1 MINNTE
7 LKIEDIQSSNDFE
20 YLFNLSKDRN
30 FFDDINK
37 YAIPSLNLKKI
48 RNLIIAKI
56 EKRANKTK
64 LISKPYRIVIDP
76 TNACNLGCP
85 LCPTGLGAS
94 DRTKKMLKFDD
105 YKKIIDQIQDYCIEI
120 HLYNW
125 GEPTLN
131 KKLVEMLQ
139 YAKSKN
145 IWSRISSN
153 LSLKFKEG
161 YLETFIKSGLNLLHI
176 DIDGLDQEVYAKYR
190 KKGDLKI
197 VLDNLSKILEIKKTN
212 NLDEPKIEIA
222 MLAMRQNEHQHQD
235 FLKFGKELG
244 VDDVKLHKIQHNPN
258 MDEKWLPEDTSLIYK
273 TYDGGMASST
283 SGLDGEIKQCNWP
296 WSGIVIN
303 PDGGVNPCCII
314 DDPNSD
320 FGNTNNYS
328 ISDIW
333 NNENYVSAR
342 SEFGNKKEITKNT
355 ICNICKNQT
364 HSKRLSRVS
373 KSFAIK
379 L

>member
-1 MINNTE
+1 MRNNTE
-7 LKIEDIQSSNDFE
+7 ITIDKIQSSNDFE
-20 YLFNLSKDRN
+20 FLFKLAHKEN

-37 YAIPSLNLKKI
+37 YALNSLNLKKI
-48 RNLIIAKI
+48 KNLVIAKL
-56 EKRANKTK
+56 EKKQNKTK
-64 LISKPYRIVIDP
+64 LISKPYRIVVDP

-94 DRTKKMLKFDD
+94 ERSKKVLKFEDF
-105 YKKIIDQIQDYCIEI
+105 KNIVDQIEEYCIEI

-131 KKLVEMLQ
+131 KKLVEMLE
-139 YAKSKN
+139 YAKSKK

-161 YLETFIKSGLNLLHI
+161 YLEKFIKSGLNLLHI
-176 DIDGLDQEVYAKYR
+176 DVDGLDQEVYEKYR
-190 KKGDLKI
+190 RKGDLNI
-197 VLDNLSKILEIKKTN
+197 VIENLKKILKIKKSL

-222 MLAMRQNEHQHQD
+222 MLAMRQNEHQHKD
-235 FLKFGKELG
+235 FFKFGEDIG
-244 VDDVKLHKIQHNPN
+244 VDDIKLHKIQYNPN
-258 MDEKWLPEDTSLIYK
+258 MDEKWLPKNSSLIYK
-273 TYDGGMASST
+273 TYDGGEASST
-283 SGLDGEIKQCNWP
+283 SAQDNELKQCNWP

-303 PDGGVNPCCII
+303 PDGGVNPCCIV

-320 FGNTNNYS
+320 FGNTKKES
-328 ISDIW
+328 IFSLW
-333 NNENYVSAR
+333 NNQEYISAR

>member
-1 MINNTE
+1 MKDKTELTINNI
-7 LKIEDIQSSNDFE
+7 KSCDDFE
-20 YLFNLSKDRN
+20 YLFKLAKERN

-37 YAIPSLNLKKI
+37 FAIPSLNLKKI
-48 RNLIIAKI
+48 KNLIIAKI
-56 EKRANKTK
+56 EKKENRTR
-64 LISKPYRIVIDP
+64 LTSRPYRIVVDP

-94 DRTKKMLKFDD
+94 DRQKKMLKFED
-105 YKKIIDQIQDYCIEI
+105 YKKIVDQIEDYCIEI

-131 KKLVEMLQ
+131 KKLVEMLK

-153 LSLKFKEG
+153 LSMKFKEG

-176 DIDGLDQEVYAKYR
+176 DIDGMDQEVYVKYR
-190 KKGDLKI
+190 RKGDLNT
-197 VLDNLSKILEIKKTN
+197 VLNNLKKILEIKKKF
-212 NLDEPKIEIA
+212 NLNEPKIEIA
-222 MLAMRQNEHQHQD
+222 MLAMRQNEHQHDD
-235 FLKFGKELG
+235 FLKFGEDLG
-244 VDDVKLHKIQHNPN
+244 VDEVKLHKIQHNPN
-258 MDEKWLPEDTSLIYK
+258 MDEKWLPKNTDLIYN
-273 TYDGGMASST
+273 TYEGGGASST
-283 SGLDGEIKQCNWP
+283 SGSDNEIKQCNWP

-314 DDPNSD
+314 DDPKSD
-320 FGNTNNYS
+320 FSNVKEQS
-328 ISDIW
+328 ISKIW
-333 NNENYVSAR
+333 NSPHYISSR
-342 SEFGNKKEITKNT
+342 SEFGDKKEITNKT
-355 ICNICKNQT
+355 ICNVCKNQT

-373 KSFAIK
+373 KSFALK

>member
-20 YLFNLSKDRN
+20 YLFNLSKDQN
-30 FFDDINK
+30 FFDDIND

-56 EKRANKTK
+56 EKKANKTK

-94 DRTKKMLKFDD
+94 DRTKRMLKFDD

-176 DIDGLDQEVYAKYR
+176 DIDGLDQR
-190 KKGDLKI
+190 C
-197 VLDNLSKILEIKKTN
+197 
-212 NLDEPKIEIA
+212 
-222 MLAMRQNEHQHQD
+222 ML
-235 FLKFGKELG
+235 
-244 VDDVKLHKIQHNPN
+244 N
-258 MDEKWLPEDTSLIYK
+258 M
-273 TYDGGMASST
+273 
-283 SGLDGEIKQCNWP
+283 
-296 WSGIVIN
+296 
-303 PDGGVNPCCII
+303 
-314 DDPNSD
+314 
-320 FGNTNNYS
+320 
-328 ISDIW
+328 
-333 NNENYVSAR
+333 
-342 SEFGNKKEITKNT
+342 
-355 ICNICKNQT
+355 
-364 HSKRLSRVS
+364 
-373 KSFAIK
+373 
-379 L
+379 

>member
-1 MINNTE
+1 MKNNTE
-7 LKIEDIQSSNDFE
+7 ITIDYIQSCDDFE
-20 YLFNLSKDRN
+20 FLFKLAQKEK
-30 FFDDINK
+30 FFNDINE

-48 RNLIIAKI
+48 KNLIIAKL
-56 EKRANKTK
+56 EKKQNKTK
-64 LISKPYRIVIDP
+64 LISKPYRIIVDP

-85 LCPTGLGAS
+85 LCPTGLDAS
-94 DRTKKMLKFDD
+94 ERTKKILKFED
-105 YKKIIDQIQDYCIEI
+105 YKNIVDQIEEYCIEI

-131 KKLVEMLQ
+131 KYLVEMLQ

-161 YLETFIKSGLNLLHI
+161 YLENFIKSGLSLLHV
-176 DIDGLDQEVYAKYR
+176 DIDGLDQEVYKKYR
-190 KKGDLKI
+190 RKGDLNI
-197 VLDNLSKILEIKKTN
+197 VMENLKKILEIKKSL

-235 FLKFGKELG
+235 FLKFGEKLG

-258 MDEKWLPEDTSLIYK
+258 MDEKWLPKNQSLIYK
-273 TYDGGMASST
+273 TYDGGKASST
-283 SGLDGEIKQCNWP
+283 SGKDDEIKQCNWP
-296 WSGIVIN
+296 WSGLVIN

-314 DDPNSD
+314 DDPKSD
-320 FGNTNNYS
+320 FSNIKKDT
-328 ISDIW
+328 ISKIW
-333 NNENYVSAR
+333 NNPQYISSR
-342 SEFGNKKEITKNT
+342 SEFGDKKEISHKT

>member
-1 MINNTE
+1 M
-7 LKIEDIQSSNDFE
+7 
-20 YLFNLSKDRN
+20 
-30 FFDDINK
+30 
-37 YAIPSLNLKKI
+37 
-48 RNLIIAKI
+48 
-56 EKRANKTK
+56 
-64 LISKPYRIVIDP
+64 
-76 TNACNLGCP
+76 
-85 LCPTGLGAS
+85 
-94 DRTKKMLKFDD
+94 
-105 YKKIIDQIQDYCIEI
+105 
-120 HLYNW
+120 
-125 GEPTLN
+125 
-131 KKLVEMLQ
+131 
-139 YAKSKN
+139 
-145 IWSRISSN
+145 
-153 LSLKFKEG
+153 
-161 YLETFIKSGLNLLHI
+161 
-176 DIDGLDQEVYAKYR
+176 YAKYR

-197 VLDNLSKILEIKKTN
+197 VLENLRKILEIKKTN

>member
-1 MINNTE
+1 M
-7 LKIEDIQSSNDFE
+7 
-20 YLFNLSKDRN
+20 
-30 FFDDINK
+30 
-37 YAIPSLNLKKI
+37 KKI

-56 EKRANKTK
+56 EKKANKTK

-94 DRTKKMLKFDD
+94 DRTKRMLKFDD

-161 YLETFIKSGLNLLHI
+161 YLENFIKSGLNLLHI

-197 VLDNLSKILEIKKTN
+197 VLENLRKILEIKKTN
-212 NLDEPKIEIA
+212 NLDEPIIEIA

-283 SGLDGEIKQCNWP
+283 SGSDEEIKQCNWP

-320 FGNTNNYS
+320 FGNTNNNYS
-328 ISDIW
+328 ISTYGTMKLI
-333 NNENYVSAR
+333 SAR

-355 ICNICKNQT
+355 ICNICKN
-364 HSKRLSRVS
+364 KP
-373 KSFAIK
+373 I
-379 L
+379 

>member
-1 MINNTE
+1 
-7 LKIEDIQSSNDFE
+7 
-20 YLFNLSKDRN
+20 
-30 FFDDINK
+30 
-37 YAIPSLNLKKI
+37 
-48 RNLIIAKI
+48 
-56 EKRANKTK
+56 
-64 LISKPYRIVIDP
+64 
-76 TNACNLGCP
+76 
-85 LCPTGLGAS
+85 
-94 DRTKKMLKFDD
+94 MLKFDD
-105 YKKIIDQIQDYCIEI
+105 YKKIIDQIQEYCIEI

-161 YLETFIKSGLNLLHI
+161 YLENFIKSGLNLLHI

-197 VLDNLSKILEIKKTN
+197 VLENLRKILEIKKTN

-258 MDEKWLPEDTSLIYK
+258 MDEN
-273 TYDGGMASST
+273 G
-283 SGLDGEIKQCNWP
+283 
-296 WSGIVIN
+296 
-303 PDGGVNPCCII
+303 
-314 DDPNSD
+314 
-320 FGNTNNYS
+320 
-328 ISDIW
+328 
-333 NNENYVSAR
+333 
-342 SEFGNKKEITKNT
+342 
-355 ICNICKNQT
+355 
-364 HSKRLSRVS
+364 
-373 KSFAIK
+373 
-379 L
+379 

>member
-1 MINNTE
+1 M
-7 LKIEDIQSSNDFE
+7 
-20 YLFNLSKDRN
+20 
-30 FFDDINK
+30 
-37 YAIPSLNLKKI
+37 KKI

-56 EKRANKTK
+56 EKKANKTK

-94 DRTKKMLKFDD
+94 DRTKRMLKFDD

-161 YLETFIKSGLNLLHI
+161 YLENFIKSGLNLLHI

-197 VLDNLSKILEIKKTN
+197 VLENLRKILEIKKTN

>member
-1 MINNTE
+1 MRNNIKLT
-7 LKIEDIQSSNDFE
+7 IENIRSSDNFN
-20 YLFNLSKDRN
+20 YLFNLAKEEN

-37 YAIPSLNLKKI
+37 LAVPTLNLIKI
-48 RNLIIAKI
+48 KNLIIAKI
-56 EKRANKTK
+56 EKKEKKTK
-64 LISKPYRIVIDP
+64 LISKPYRIVVDP

-94 DRTKKMLKFDD
+94 TRTKKILKVNDF
-105 YKKIIDQIQDYCIEI
+105 KKIVDQVQDYCIEI

-131 KKLVEMLQ
+131 KNLIEMLQ

-161 YLETFIKSGLNLLHI
+161 YLEDLLKSGLNLLHV
-176 DIDGLDQEVYAKYR
+176 DVDGLDQEVYAKYR
-190 KKGDLKI
+190 RKG
-197 VLDNLSKILEIKKTN
+197 NLSVVIGNLKKIMNIKKT
-212 NLDEPKIEIA
+212 LELEEPKIEIA
-222 MLAMRQNEHQHQD
+222 MLAMRQNEHQHQE
-235 FLKFGKELG
+235 FFKFGKELS
-244 VDDVKLHKIQHNPN
+244 VDDTKLHKIQHNPN
-258 MDEKWLPEDTSLIYK
+258 MDEKWLPKNTDLIYK
-273 TYDGGMASST
+273 TYEGGQASST
-283 SGLDGEIKQCNWP
+283 SGLDNEIKQCNWP

-320 FGNTNNYS
+320 FGNTNS
-328 ISDIW
+328 DTISKIW
-333 NNENYVSAR
+333 NNQDYISAR
-342 SEFGNKKEITKNT
+342 SEFGDKKEITKNT

>member
-85 LCPTGLGAS
+85 FAHGVWCIRQDKRMLNLMIIKKLLTKFRIIAS
-94 DRTKKMLKFDD
+94 K
-105 YKKIIDQIQDYCIEI
+105 YICIT
-120 HLYNW
+120 

-161 YLETFIKSGLNLLHI
+161 YLENFIKSGLNLLHI

-197 VLDNLSKILEIKKTN
+197 VLENLRKILEIKKTN

-283 SGLDGEIKQCNWP
+283 SGSDEEIKQCNWP

-320 FGNTNNYS
+320 FGNTNNNS
-328 ISDIW
+328 IKEIW

-373 KSFAIK
+373 KSFALK